1 MDKSNNV
8 AVVKVVMV
16 DEGAEEVGLNAVVG
30 VAPSVVV
37 VAVFELIMGVKAVMD
52 SKAARPLFEEEEQ

>member
-16 DEGAEEVGLNAVVG
+16 DEGAEEVGLNAVV
-30 VAPSVVV
+30 VV
-37 VAVFELIMGVKAVMD
+37 VAVFEVTMGIKAVMN
-52 SKAARPLFEEEEQ
+52 SKAARPLFEEEQ

>member
-16 DEGAEEVGLNAVVG
+16 DEEAEEVGLNAVVDV
-30 VAPSVVV
+30 VAVVVV

>member
-16 DEGAEEVGLNAVVG
+16 DEGAEEVGLNAVVDV
-30 VAPSVVV
+30 VAVVVV
-37 VAVFELIMGVKAVMD
+37 VAVFELIMGVKAVID

>member
-30 VAPSVVV
+30 VAPVRAGALTPGRGPS
-37 VAVFELIMGVKAVMD
+37 
-52 SKAARPLFEEEEQ
+52 